1 VKLPAAQGKTA
12 RVAPVDWQSIFARLA
27 QTTKDP
33 RLAAFYQAGAVAA
46 DTPLEQVPLM
56 ALDVETTGLDCRRH
70 SIVSLGLVPFNL
82 TRIRCGQARYWVVKP
97 VSELSSESVTFHHI
111 THSDIRDAPRLTTIL
126 GELLTAMA
134 GKVMVVHYRRL
145 ERGFLDQ
152 AVRQHLGEALHFPV
166 IDTMELEARL
176 HRSQRQ
182 PGWLD
187 RLFGHQPTS
196 IRLADS
202 RLRYGLP
209 LYQAHHALSDALA
222 TAELLQAQ
230 VATHH
235 SPTTPVGEL
244 WS

>member
-1 VKLPAAQGKTA
+1 VKRSVARAVPA
-12 RVAPVDWQSIFARLA
+12 DWQNIFTRLA
-27 QTTKDP
+27 QTAKDP

-46 DTPLEQVPLM
+46 DTPLEQVPLV

-82 TRIRCGQARYWVVKP
+82 ARIRCGQALYWVVKP
-97 VSELSSESVTFHHI
+97 LSELSSESVTFHHI

-134 GKVMVVHYRRL
+134 GKVMVVHYRTL

-176 HRSQRQ
+176 HRRQRQ

-187 RLFGHQPTS
+187 RLFGRQPTS

-209 LYQAHHALSDALA
+209 LYQAHHALTDALA

-230 VATHH
+230 VASHY
-235 SPTTPVGEL
+235 SAKTPIGEL